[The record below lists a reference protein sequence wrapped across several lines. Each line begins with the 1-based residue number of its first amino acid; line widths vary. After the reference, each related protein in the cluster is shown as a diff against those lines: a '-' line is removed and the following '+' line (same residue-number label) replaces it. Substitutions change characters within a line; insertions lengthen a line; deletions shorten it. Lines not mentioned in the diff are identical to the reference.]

1 MFFRRWPRPG
11 GWIFNFFRTLKEA
24 YLMSDKNQTTDSQK
38 PNFEIQRIYTKD
50 LSYEAP
56 NTPHTFTEDWKP
68 EVQLNLETKSTRI
81 QDNVHEV
88 VLSVT
93 ATVTSSKKSAF
104 LVEIHQAG
112 IFMITGFPSEQLQ
125 HMLGSFCPNILFP
138 YAREVVSDLVV
149 RGGFPQLILAP
160 VNFDALYAQHLDEQK
175 KTDSGAKT
183 TTDDDS
189 KVH

>member
-1 MFFRRWPRPG
+1 
-11 GWIFNFFRTLKEA
+11 
-24 YLMSDKNQTTDSQK
+24 MSEKKTPDGAPAPS
-38 PNFEIQRIYTKD
+38 FEIQRIYIKD

-56 NTPHTFTEDWKP
+56 NTPHTFNETWKP
-68 EVQLNLETKSTRI
+68 EVQLNLETKSSRI
-81 QDNVHEV
+81 QDNIHEV

-93 ATVTSSKKSAF
+93 ATVTSNKKSAF

-112 IFMITGFPSEQLQ
+112 IFLINGFPSDQLH

-160 VNFDALYAQHLDEQK
+160 VNFDALYAQHLEEQK
-175 KTDSGAKT
+175 KTEPGGDAAT
-183 TTDDDS
+183 TEDDN